1 MPYKLPFR
9 VVHVSGQDENFKA
22 SELNTHG
29 PLTKGW
35 QSSRFC
41 LYPQDIVIQLNFRSR
56 LRKIQILAHQY
67 LISTKIEFF
76 VGDVPDGTKPSLEN
90 ARYTRL
96 GYVSLSDNEKTGY
109 KARELKSVHVD
120 AHGVFLK
127 LNIHKNHIN
136 KYNLYNQVGL
146 IAVNV
151 IGDNIEPKK
160 LDIMD
165 PDFLDLSDKRME
177 IMKDPIVDGYIN
189 NSNSYT
195 DSQPLRPDFVFLP
208 DYISPLDDLAFD
220 MYQDPEIAQIIRK
233 LERKKQE
240 AVLQERYDYAKRLKT
255 AIGELQKVGEKLGK
269 MEVEKRQAVEN
280 EDYDKAKIKKI
291 QMDELRLQSY
301 KDLHVND
308 LLELNG
314 PRHPVHIDLEPVRHP
329 TPPRLN
335 DDIYTSHVSPP
346 PTPPRYEDRP
356 LPSLINPILY
366 EEVVEEYV
374 ETVPDEE
381 FEDTIGEAE
390 PMTEQD
396 LRDASQP
403 IEVFGEPLVSKAYS
417 KTWSYREDAL
427 LAVYKK
433 MSELPSSTPKD
444 ESKYM
449 MKAAIFL
456 VKRAIDDK
464 VYAVFKAA
472 IHLLRMI
479 LTEYVARFKIPK
491 QDIVSACERTL
502 PNLLHKAGDTAV
514 RNRDDAKGFILETAN
529 FPDVK
534 PTYVVPHELVKPFKM
549 SIAPRIGQSH
559 VEILESLYKD
569 HGLNKSGLS
578 VENMMPFC
586 VEVLNHHSADV
597 RDPAERIIKMLY
609 RDVGAPVK
617 DYLPPDDEKNRKNTL
632 WRQLFEYFDKV
643 DGKPSKEDL
652 KRSQMDQEHEKQAE
666 IEALQKQLQQLKD
679 MQTGKAP
686 VDENILKDAK
696 NKKTVQSKDKKK
708 ADPKSKSKSKLP
720 PRKPP
725 TPDDDNKF
733 DIDNVC
739 IFCDER
745 NPTFTEEGLDVHY
758 WKNCPLLKRCYYC
771 RQVVEIASYTDHLL
785 EDCEKK
791 DTFKKCPRC
800 SEAVSKSD
808 YDSHIA
814 EKSCTPA
821 KANSTHCPLCHIN
834 VSPGDDS
841 WKNHLMSKD
850 GCKENP
856 RRLLLFSKHPPAQTQ
871 TKIPKKTTVTKPI
884 ENSVIG
890 DELKR
895 RAAVVDTVASSFT
908 SLTKDVKYLEGDIKK
923 LRQDGLEE
931 SKITRKV
938 NVLMD
943 KKTSKKF
950 MKKKLVEAYR
960 DLEDMVTD
968 SQDFAETEPFKDAKR
983 SLRQSKHLV
992 HVV

>member
-1 MPYKLPFR
+1 
-9 VVHVSGQDENFKA
+9 
-22 SELNTHG
+22 
-29 PLTKGW
+29 
-35 QSSRFC
+35 
-41 LYPQDIVIQLNFRSR
+41 
-56 LRKIQILAHQY
+56 
-67 LISTKIEFF
+67 
-76 VGDVPDGTKPSLEN
+76 
-90 ARYTRL
+90 
-96 GYVSLSDNEKTGY
+96 
-109 KARELKSVHVD
+109 
-120 AHGVFLK
+120 
-127 LNIHKNHIN
+127 
-136 KYNLYNQVGL
+136 
-146 IAVNV
+146 
-151 IGDNIEPKK
+151 
-160 LDIMD
+160 MD
-165 PDFLDLSDKRME
+165 

-189 NSNSYT
+189 K
-195 DSQPLRPDFVFLP
+195 P

-335 DDIYTSHVSPP
+335 DDIYTSHVTPP

-356 LPSLINPILY
+356 LPSLIKNKEVKEPVVDNATHVDSSPHPATPYEERALPVHTSNTDGEQPNPILY

-381 FEDTIGEAE
+381 YEDTIGEAE

-427 LAVYKK
+427 LAVYKR

-559 VEILESLYKD
+559 VEILEALYKD

-617 DYLPPDDEKNRKNTL
+617 DYLPPDDEKSRKNTL

-679 MQTGKAP
+679 MQTGKALTNEEEVDEFKTNPSRFPNKENNQAQRRLSVNLPEVSRRRLSLIDQGQTSRRPSVNGPAYRRLSVNGAEPTNRRLSINGQFGNTYP

-800 SEAVSKSD
+800 TEAVSKTD

-814 EKSCTPA
+814 EKACTPA

-834 VSPGDDS
+834 VSPGDES

-856 RRLLLFSKHPPAQTQ
+856 RRLLLFSKHPPAQQQ

>member
-1 MPYKLPFR
+1 
-9 VVHVSGQDENFKA
+9 
-22 SELNTHG
+22 
-29 PLTKGW
+29 
-35 QSSRFC
+35 
-41 LYPQDIVIQLNFRSR
+41 
-56 LRKIQILAHQY
+56 
-67 LISTKIEFF
+67 
-76 VGDVPDGTKPSLEN
+76 
-90 ARYTRL
+90 
-96 GYVSLSDNEKTGY
+96 
-109 KARELKSVHVD
+109 
-120 AHGVFLK
+120 
-127 LNIHKNHIN
+127 
-136 KYNLYNQVGL
+136 
-146 IAVNV
+146 
-151 IGDNIEPKK
+151 
-160 LDIMD
+160 MD
-165 PDFLDLSDKRME
+165 

-189 NSNSYT
+189 K
-195 DSQPLRPDFVFLP
+195 P

-335 DDIYTSHVSPP
+335 DDIYTSHVTPP

-381 FEDTIGEAE
+381 YEDTIGEAE

-427 LAVYKK
+427 LAVYKR

-559 VEILESLYKD
+559 VEILEALYKD

-617 DYLPPDDEKNRKNTL
+617 DYLPPDDEKSRKNTL

-800 SEAVSKSD
+800 TEAVSKTD

-814 EKSCTPA
+814 EKACTPA

-834 VSPGDDS
+834 VSPGDES

-856 RRLLLFSKHPPAQTQ
+856 RRLLLFSKHPPAQQQ